1 MGKSLNPDADH
12 DYTMHYDLLD
22 SLSIIVLL
30 ISVSNAHAL
39 LQPLECYYMYYLN
52 YMHNEIYIVLY
63 KTNTYDMFIL
73 YCIVFYR
80 SYGIFFVYR
89 FSIYMYIYSLH

>member
-22 SLSIIVLL
+22 SLSIIVIL

-39 LQPLECYYMYYLN
+39 LQPLECLY
-52 YMHNEIYIVLY
+52 YIVLF
-63 KTNTYDMFIL
+63 FIDHM
-73 YCIVFYR
+73 V
-80 SYGIFFVYR
+80 FFVYR
-89 FSIYMYIYSLH
+89 FSIYMHIYSLQ

>member
-1 MGKSLNPDADH
+1 MGKSLHPDADH

-39 LQPLECYYMYYLN
+39 LQPLECLY
-52 YMHNEIYIVLY
+52 YIVL
-63 KTNTYDMFIL
+63 F
-73 YCIVFYR
+73 FYR
-80 SYGIFFVYR
+80 SYGIFCLPLLDIHVYIQFTMTHMAPLLTGHR
-89 FSIYMYIYSLH
+89 PSQTAPPNQ